1 VAKFFDEQSGGI
13 VPRLYITKRGF
24 AALQSAE
31 ESTLLFNAPD
41 LSGTSAIVNDQTLSL
56 SDIKSTHNRAMDEI
70 EKELDALT
78 FHSSHFT
85 LPADLFIH
93 DSPRERAPGY
103 SFLKHPKN
111 PWNHRPTLVQ
121 HIIESNTLFSQFAYI
136 NLSGTIS
143 WNPTAVSDYMK
154 SIYDLQTKILCNI
167 ILSYGEPA
175 RGTELASHLL
185 ANVGGGSIRNFF
197 ILFNIPLLRASF
209 SKTTHTSGDRVI
221 YRVPLPRLGRQFVRF
236 LAYLRPLFTE
246 WQEYINPFMSS
257 NAQLYLFPGLYRP
270 LTSYDISKALA
281 RYTLQEVGLS
291 MKLRRY
297 RQYMAFI
304 TSCNLEVFE
313 AVCSTSGATHAQ
325 FGHTEKINVQHYG
338 RDSRT
343 PDGINYGAF
352 LSAARVSGVFHL
364 LYGHPPDLLQ
374 QLEYGQGQIVSI
386 KNTINCIR
394 NRSLPI
400 ISSSPSSVLSLEE
413 ITMTLK
419 SLILPELNSTLVKA
433 VAQSHASVIDFV
445 SPKSTFQTPVLA
457 PNSDI
462 VPHPYL
468 LSKLRELCPMLY
480 QVNGGFKTP
489 QQGQVTQLLY
499 ERQRNVVYIAPTGM
513 STKTVT
519 NKILIFKATRQWEDD
534 AQYALYKIL

>member
-1 VAKFFDEQSGGI
+1 M
-13 VPRLYITKRGF
+13 PRLYITKRGF
-24 AALQSAE
+24 TALQSAE
-31 ESTLLFNAPD
+31 ESALLFNAPD
-41 LSGTSAIVNDQTLSL
+41 LSGTSAIIDDKTLSL
-56 SDIKSTHNRAMDEI
+56 SMVKSAHDRAMEEI

-78 FHSSHFT
+78 FYSSHFT
-85 LPADLFIH
+85 LPEGVLIH

-111 PWNHRPTLVQ
+111 PWNHQRTVIQ
-121 HIIESNTLFSQFAYI
+121 HIIETDSIFSQYAYV
-136 NLSGTIS
+136 NSSGTIS
-143 WNPTAVSDYMK
+143 WNPRAVYNQMNR
-154 SIYDLQTKILCNI
+154 IYDLQMKILCNI

-197 ILFNIPLLRASF
+197 VLFNIPLLRASF
-209 SKTTHTSGDRVI
+209 SKTTYTSGDKVI

-236 LAYLRPLFTE
+236 LAYLRPLFIE

-257 NAQLYLFPGLYRP
+257 NAELYLFPGLHRP

-281 RYTLQEVGLS
+281 KYTLQEFGLS
-291 MKLRRY
+291 MKLRLY

-304 TSCNLEVFE
+304 TSCNQDVFE
-313 AVCSTSGATHAQ
+313 AAYSTSSATHAQ

-343 PDGINYGAF
+343 PDGINFGAF

-374 QLEYGQGQIVSI
+374 LLEYGQGQIISI
-386 KNTINCIR
+386 RNTINRIR
-394 NRSLPI
+394 NRSLPT
-400 ISSSPSSVLSLEE
+400 ISSRPSSVLSLEE

-419 SLILPELNSTLVKA
+419 SLILPEINSTLVKA

-445 SPKSTFQTPVLA
+445 SPKSTFETPILT
-457 PNSDI
+457 PNSDV

-468 LSKLRELCPMLY
+468 LLKLRELNPTLY

-499 ERQRNVVYIAPTGM
+499 ERQHNVVYIAPTGK
-513 STKTVT
+513 SAKHVSSITCS
-519 NKILIFKATRQWEDD
+519 
-534 AQYALYKIL
+534 